1 MVSAT
6 KKLRFGGL
14 GLLAFLV
21 ALVCAAQ
28 AAYPPAS
35 DLSVI
40 RWPNTG
46 RGVQRSIRTDI

>member
-14 GLLAFLV
+14 GLLALLV

-28 AAYPPAS
+28 AAYPPEA
-35 DLSVI
+35 DISVDKSA
-40 RWPNTG
+40 PAAG
-46 RGVQRSIRTDI
+46 RSRTDI